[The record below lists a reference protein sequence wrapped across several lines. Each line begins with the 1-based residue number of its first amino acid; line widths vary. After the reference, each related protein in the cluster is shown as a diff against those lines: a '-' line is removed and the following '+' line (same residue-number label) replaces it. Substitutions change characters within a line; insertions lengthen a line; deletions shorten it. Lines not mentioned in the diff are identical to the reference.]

1 MRNRGLFQII
11 CACIFAV
18 LSFSLIPTVAAVDG
32 DCVVRLE
39 DMNCELVDVAETV
52 VLSNDAKRAI
62 TSINSD
68 IPANKTAVS
77 EDKLPLEIGDTVT
90 INCSYSPASTS
101 MDFGVIAPDGYFY
114 YFNVKGGSIN
124 RSILVS
130 QRGSYSVAIR
140 NKSTHT
146 VTVVGFVNY

>member
-1 MRNRGLFQII
+1 MQKEPLHQ
-11 CACIFAV
+11 
-18 LSFSLIPTVAAVDG
+18 LIV
-32 DCVVRLE
+32 
-39 DMNCELVDVAETV
+39 
-52 VLSNDAKRAI
+52 I
-62 TSINSD
+62 
-68 IPANKTAVS
+68 
-77 EDKLPLEIGDTVT
+77 LPLEIGDTVT